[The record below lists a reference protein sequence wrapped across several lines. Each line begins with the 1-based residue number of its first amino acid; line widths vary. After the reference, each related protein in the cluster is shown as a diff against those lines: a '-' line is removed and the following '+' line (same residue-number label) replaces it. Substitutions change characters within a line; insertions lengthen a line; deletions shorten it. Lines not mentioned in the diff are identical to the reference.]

1 MRRVFFFSI
10 LFLLGACA
18 GTGVTSDQAILD
30 FSKPPSQLY
39 GARLVELN
47 GKNVNAPITKT
58 SFWVDPG
65 THEIVIAAAI
75 SDPMQVGRNP
85 AGRTGPDPGRTT
97 IDVESGKRY
106 KIAAEVID
114 QRGAWQ
120 PVIWKVE
127 DL

>member
-1 MRRVFFFSI
+1 MRWK
-10 LFLLGACA
+10 LALATLLLNACA
-18 GTGVTSDQAILD
+18 GTAVSSDQAVLD
-30 FSKPPSQLY
+30 FNRPPNQFY
-39 GARLVELN
+39 GARLVSLD
-47 GKNVNAPITKT
+47 GKNINAPITKT

-85 AGRTGPDPGRTT
+85 AGRTSSDPGKVT
-97 IDVESGKRY
+97 IEVEAGKRY
-106 KIAAEVID
+106 KIGTRIID
-114 QRGAWQ
+114 SKGAWE